1 MKNSIFM
8 VKFPNEIIIK
18 SINSD
23 SKYSQNTISIKNKQ
37 IDSMKNNDKVDQI
50 EILKKKLYEKTKKID
65 ELNTHVFQS
74 KMEFNSLRDELN
86 KLNTELT
93 NKNNEVNRLELI
105 CNKLKLKGT
114 IKQSYEILEN
124 DFETNH
130 NF

>member
-1 MKNSIFM
+1 M
-8 VKFPNEIIIK
+8 VKFPNQIIIK

-114 IKQSYEILEN
+114 IKQSYEI
-124 DFETNH
+124 
-130 NF
+130 